1 MTKLTYSYKLKSYC
15 QCFLGF
21 LLLPL
26 FGISQLTFMESEAG
40 IQIKEGDK
48 NVFFYQK
55 QPNRS
60 TENSRETIYEELK

>member
-1 MTKLTYSYKLKSYC
+1 
-15 QCFLGF
+15 
-21 LLLPL
+21 
-26 FGISQLTFMESEAG
+26 MESEAG